1 MDEFGGYPH
10 DSGNPPRLVHVRPS
24 KTTKLSGSPTQAIS
38 AEERR
43 RRDTWSPGGHAPGM
57 PRIGAVRGQGVWSQ
71 HRPLDILGCFSQTHL
86 SLGVSC
92 VSKKRVTIS
101 VTLQF
106 ARTYDPSGSPVENPH
121 LQLHWSPPKL
131 WSVELQYHAD
141 NLLAFGVSQT
151 SRPNSWGSKLDK
163 G

>member
-10 DSGNPPRLVHVRPS
+10 DSGNPPRLVHVRPR

-43 RRDTWSPGGHAPGM
+43 RRDTWSPACHDPGM

-92 VSKKRVTIS
+92 VSKERVTSDPWPCNLPGHMIPVGVRWRILTSSCIGHPPSSCRLNYSTMLIIS
-101 VTLQF
+101 WLLGSARPLDQTLED
-106 ARTYDPSGSPVENPH
+106 RS
-121 LQLHWSPPKL
+121 
-131 WSVELQYHAD
+131 
-141 NLLAFGVSQT
+141 
-151 SRPNSWGSKLDK
+151 
-163 G
+163 